1 MACWLVRI
9 LRRASGNARM
19 SRADG
24 CDAGGGTSYQCRRC
38 CRCQPPPPPRWMPH
52 RRFPGAQGAQV
63 RCPGR
68 VFLGRSEK
76 NWARAG
82 GTDRRDGARAAIA
95 PSIPHSLVVLQLSGL
110 TGDARQGAQW
120 LCSDRVPPGPAN
132 PAGRSSAC
140 LQLDAMLGAVAAACG
155 PPGCEHARAPARLAP
170 PRRRHNACRQPTSL
184 SALSRG
190 LSYCQCSG
198 RGDEWI
204 GRELKT

>member
-1 MACWLVRI
+1 MMLAAAPATSAAAAAAASRRR
-9 LRRASGNARM
+9 RRAGCPIAASQAHRAHRCGARG
-19 SRADG
+19 G
-24 CDAGGGTSYQCRRC
+24 CSWAAR
-38 CRCQPPPPPRWMPH
+38 
-52 RRFPGAQGAQV
+52 
-63 RCPGR
+63 
-68 VFLGRSEK
+68 K
-76 NWARAG
+76 KIWARAG